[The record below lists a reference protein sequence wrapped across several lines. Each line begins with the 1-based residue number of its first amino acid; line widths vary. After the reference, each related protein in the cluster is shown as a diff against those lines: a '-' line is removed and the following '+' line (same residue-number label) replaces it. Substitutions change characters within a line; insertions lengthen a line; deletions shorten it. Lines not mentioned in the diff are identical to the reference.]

1 MTESYRTFPALAA
14 FLLLTLGASLAFLPG
29 GQELGED
36 QELPEQELPEGVTR
50 AMVEAGREIFVGK
63 GACLTCHG
71 EEAEGTP
78 VGPALVQREWV
89 HIDGSYPAIV
99 ALVKEGVAEPQE
111 FPMPMLPRAGTE
123 ITDEEVKAVAAYVWL
138 ISRPQ

>member
-1 MTESYRTFPALAA
+1 MTESHRTFPAFAA
-14 FLLLTLGASLAFLPG
+14 FLLLALGASLAFLPG

-36 QELPEQELPEGVTR
+36 QELPEGVTR
-50 AMVEAGREIFVGK
+50 AMVNMGREIFVGK

-78 VGPALVQREWV
+78 VGPALVQHEWV

-99 ALVKEGVAEPQE
+99 ALIKEGVAEPQE